1 MQVHGV
7 LWPSPMSKAYVVGQ
21 LQLQHC
27 TAGVLAAV
35 AAEIP
40 VIALTVGHP
49 RAKLEMAGATHILDD
64 WFELA
69 ELVKS
74 TQV

>member
-1 MQVHGV
+1 MAWSSCQMVQ
-7 LWPSPMSKAYVVGQ
+7 MSVNSS
-21 LQLQHC
+21 C
-27 TAGVLAAV
+27 TPAGVQAAV

-49 RAKLEMAGATHILDD
+49 RAKLEKAGATHILDD

-74 TQV
+74 TQA